1 MAPVNIPKTPHNT
14 SVRTFSIHTFD
25 DGNQQYEQYKNEWI
39 VTDLNNRGK
48 CSLRNVHNNI
58 EIKSIS
64 CWKIEEFKN
73 I

>member
-1 MAPVNIPKTPHNT
+1 MAPVNIPKRPDNTPIK
-14 SVRTFSIHTFD
+14 TFSIHTFD